1 MQNDK
6 SNNSNHE
13 FSLNH
18 DDPFNDEDQM
28 ERPLSPETLYRE
40 QFEKMFDT
48 YKSMQQD
55 KETIN
60 FEEVRELL
68 QLSNLSIPVAA
79 IKEEY
84 DRRIGIEN
92 KATREQFVSIMREL
106 ISTVSIQSSPTVTK
120 ASSSTTPRSNIDFQ
134 ERCMMEV
141 KKEKY
146 LQEHNQYI
154 RDHPLLHQ
162 ILFDFLNTTL
172 IYQPEDV
179 FSFAREYFSKL
190 AKVETKSNHAKK
202 VLVFSGAVVS
212 ANNFALKLQATF
224 PHDVERA
231 VGYTTRK
238 PRIDE
243 IEGIHHFFVPSHDE
257 MKQLMKENYFYEIVQ
272 IGNDYYGNAKSEIDS
287 ILEKDK
293 VCIVFANLKGVQ
305 QLKMI
310 LSENQI
316 NSCFFYIKPISMS
329 SFENALSKIPTDDE
343 NLDFAKNRVLM
354 IEDELRQDLSS
365 VYNVVYE
372 MNDELMSDAEI
383 PLEYEMPDDLYK
395 LIFSFIS
402 SNK

>member
-1 MQNDK
+1 MISPQNSQDAI
-6 SNNSNHE
+6 H
-13 FSLNH
+13 
-18 DDPFNDEDQM
+18 FNDRAPTEHEEDM
-28 ERPLSPETLYRE
+28 ERPLSPELLYRE

-48 YKSMQQD
+48 YKSLQEEREM
-55 KETIN
+55 IN

-68 QLSNLSIPVAA
+68 QLSNLSISAA
-79 IKEEY
+79 SIKEVF
-84 DRRIGIEN
+84 DQKIGIEN

-106 ISTVSIQSSPTVTK
+106 ISTVSNSPRQVLK
-120 ASSSTTPRSNIDFQ
+120 HASPNSSSIDFQ
-134 ERCMMEV
+134 EKCMIEV

-146 LQEHNQYI
+146 LQEHNRYI

-162 ILFDFLNTTL
+162 ILFDFMNTTL
-172 IYQPEDV
+172 IYQPDDV
-179 FSFAREYFSKL
+179 YSFAKEYFTKL
-190 AKVETKSNHAKK
+190 AKVETKSNKPKK
-202 VLVFSGAVVS
+202 VLVFSGAVTS
-212 ANNFALKLQATF
+212 ASNFAIKIQATF

-238 PRIDE
+238 PRVDE
-243 IEGIHHFFVPSHDE
+243 IEGIHHFFVPSNDE

-293 VCIVFANLKGVQ
+293 VCIIFANLKGVQ

-310 LSENQI
+310 FSEAQI
-316 NSCFFYIKPISMS
+316 SSYCIYIKPVSMN
-329 SFENALSKIPTDDE
+329 SFENALNKISDDE
-343 NLDFAKNRVLM
+343 NLDYAKNRVAM

-365 VYNVVYE
+365 NYNLVYE
-372 MNDELMSDAEI
+372 MNDELMPEAEI

-395 LIFSFIS
+395 SIYSFIT